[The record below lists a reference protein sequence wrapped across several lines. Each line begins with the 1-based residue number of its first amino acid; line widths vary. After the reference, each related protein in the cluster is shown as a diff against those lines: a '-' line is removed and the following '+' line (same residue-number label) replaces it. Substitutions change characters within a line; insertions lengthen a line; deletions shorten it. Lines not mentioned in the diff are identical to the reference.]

1 MKKIKAFLLLICL
14 TTASYSSLGQHIL
27 KSSTI
32 YEGEVFTT
40 DYIFIRSE
48 AKTIEKDWKTYLSK
62 TGSVSDDKDLL
73 TVKVNSSTISRDLNT
88 IISYIIDHKEFSAV
102 HIILLD
108 ENGRSLANNQINPE
122 ALERLL
128 YDFYDLAYYNEELRM
143 ANVDLELAEKLHSNA
158 EKSKSRAE
166 RALAANLKA
175 QEKYGKKLTESPE
188 KLAEIIKDKN
198 EVYQQILRRDVN
210 TEDSTETEP
219 DELDK
224 EFSKQEKKIIKT
236 RNLEEKNADR
246 LKKAEDQFEGL
257 TDELLAARV
266 ELEKATQVFES
277 KKVVIQDLKKK

>member
-102 HIILLD
+102 HVILLD
-108 ENGRSLANNQINPE
+108 ENGRSLAKNQINPE

-198 EVYQQILRRDVN
+198 EVYQQILQRDVN
-210 TEDSTETEP
+210 AEDSTETEP

-246 LKKAEDQFEGL
+246 LKKAESQFEGL
-257 TDELLAARV
+257 TDELLAARL
-266 ELEKATQVFES
+266 ELEKATQVLES

>member
-1 MKKIKAFLLLICL
+1 MKKIIAFLLLICL
-14 TTASYSSLGQHIL
+14 TATSSTFGQHIL
-27 KSSTI
+27 KSSTL

-48 AKTIEKDWKTYLSK
+48 AKTLEKDWKTYLSK
-62 TGSVSDDKDLL
+62 TGSVSEDKDLL
-73 TVKVNSSTISRDLNT
+73 TVKVNSSNISRDLKT
-88 IISYIIDHKEFSAV
+88 IISYIVDHKEFSAV
-102 HIILLD
+102 HVILLD
-108 ENGRSLANNQINPE
+108 DNNRSLDVNQINPQ

-143 ANVDLELAEKLHSNA
+143 ANTDLELAEKLHDNA

-166 RALAANLKA
+166 RALAANLRA
-175 QEKYGKKLTESPE
+175 QEKYGKKLTETPE
-188 KLAEIIKDKN
+188 KLAEIIHDKN
-198 EVYQQILRRDVN
+198 EVYQQILQRDVN
-210 TEDSTETEP
+210 VTDSSKTEP

-266 ELEKATQVFES
+266 ELQKATQVFES
-277 KKVVIQDLKKK
+277 KKVVIQDLKKN